1 MHSQIPENLIKQ
13 ALEIHNENSRLVR
26 LAANRNFSEYWF
38 AIHTNPEDVKL
49 QTQLGIAL
57 GRGFKRWWL
66 DIYDQ
71 TKRIAEIRGLFD
83 RDVIPGETLLEYG
96 TTERPMDPA
105 LGPHGMDPTEWNL
118 FDDRMRQLV
127 RYLYVWIFRVS
138 MTGDRTNYVAFLGRN
153 ASPASST
160 SSTSSSST
168 MSSKSIDQ
176 ILENAIP
183 KKLFENY
190 EVTKPSNPF
199 TQSYPY
205 IKREYG
211 TFFVRAFAY
220 TQQGKV
226 ARSHFLQSLNPNK
239 FDFDEYW
246 ASLSSRYSNIPEI
259 VAILGKSIPLAP
271 TSSITVEKLSI
282 LGTSTGSQEAD
293 SEELKKALDELINKI
308 REIELESLQ
317 ESLIKIYGNVA
328 KVTRPFLELYNTS
341 TKLMGGIGSLSG
353 GQDSY
358 SGRRRF

>member
-1 MHSQIPENLIKQ
+1 
-13 ALEIHNENSRLVR
+13 
-26 LAANRNFSEYWF
+26 
-38 AIHTNPEDVKL
+38 
-49 QTQLGIAL
+49 
-57 GRGFKRWWL
+57 
-66 DIYDQ
+66 
-71 TKRIAEIRGLFD
+71 
-83 RDVIPGETLLEYG
+83 
-96 TTERPMDPA
+96 
-105 LGPHGMDPTEWNL
+105 
-118 FDDRMRQLV
+118 
-127 RYLYVWIFRVS
+127 

-220 TQQGKV
+220 TQHGKV

-358 SGRRRF
+358 SGRRR